1 MKNGKIYAML
11 IAAAFLIA
19 LIFSFV
25 LLFTVR
31 EVEVSYSAYG
41 VADEKAATAILQTFK
56 GKNSLFLSDGEVV
69 SSIKD
74 FPRLKVVSVEKKY
87 PNVLKVNVEE
97 RKEVF
102 RLYDGENTLCMDETG
117 FVLQIS
123 RGKLPAERDK
133 IALSLSV
140 HEEETSRKVTVYSS
154 AAGEN
159 IKTSCDELLYSVI
172 KMARSASL
180 TDVIREI
187 KITDSKEQTLR
198 EAEFQTYTG
207 VKIIAADPE
216 TRGADKMEK
225 AMDVYDN
232 RTGDYYKTFS
242 EIIVVLDKTTG
253 EISATWERKG

>member
-133 IALSLSV
+133 SNRIFFRRG
-140 HEEETSRKVTVYSS
+140 RKDK
-154 AAGEN
+154 N
-159 IKTSCDELLYSVI
+159 F
-172 KMARSASL
+172 
-180 TDVIREI
+180 
-187 KITDSKEQTLR
+187 LR
-198 EAEFQTYTG
+198 RTFVFG
-207 VKIIAADPE
+207 HKN
-216 TRGADKMEK
+216 GAFRFAYGRYQRNK
-225 AMDVYDN
+225 DN
-232 RTGDYYKTFS
+232 GQ
-242 EIIVVLDKTTG
+242 
-253 EISATWERKG
+253 